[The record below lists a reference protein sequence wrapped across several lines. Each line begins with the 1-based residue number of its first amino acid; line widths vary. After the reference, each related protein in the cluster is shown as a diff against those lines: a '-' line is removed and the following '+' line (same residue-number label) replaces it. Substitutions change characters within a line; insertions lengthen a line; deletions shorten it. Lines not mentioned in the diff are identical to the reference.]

1 MVQANTAV
9 HIGKQIQEGAGK
21 NKNPNNPTSK
31 LKKITKHREGLEHFI
46 ICQRQIGNRQ
56 EEHRLRHTITEQV
69 KLFRKSRQTSGK
81 TQ

>member
-31 LKKITKHREGLEHFI
+31 LKSHQTQGI